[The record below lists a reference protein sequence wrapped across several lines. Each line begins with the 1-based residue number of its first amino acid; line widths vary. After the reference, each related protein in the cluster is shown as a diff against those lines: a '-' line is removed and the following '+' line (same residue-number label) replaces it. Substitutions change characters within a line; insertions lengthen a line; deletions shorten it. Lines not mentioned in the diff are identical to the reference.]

1 MTGKNKGIEPEEP
14 IIPRGAP
21 CLPFLFENCKVLFFV
36 VLKVIH
42 PLVFILPVAFNTS
55 VRGSSMSGHSKW
67 ANIKHKKAKT
77 DAKKGKSF
85 TKLVKEIMVAAKV
98 GGGDPS
104 GNPRLRTAID
114 KAKAENL
121 PADNIDRAI
130 KKGAGEL
137 QGVNYE
143 EGTYEGYGP
152 AGVAVLV
159 NFMTDNRNRTA
170 SEVRHLLTRYGGSLG
185 QSGSVSYMFEK
196 KGLFTFDMGSFTE
209 ERLMEAALEAGAED
223 VVTNQEDSVYE
234 VYTDPADFAK
244 VRGAFESAGIKP
256 SSADISMIP
265 KTTVKV
271 TGKPVQQ
278 VLNLL
283 EELEDLDDVQSVFA
297 NFDISSQEMANIA

>member
-1 MTGKNKGIEPEEP
+1 
-14 IIPRGAP
+14 
-21 CLPFLFENCKVLFFV
+21 
-36 VLKVIH
+36 
-42 PLVFILPVAFNTS
+42 
-55 VRGSSMSGHSKW
+55 MSGHSKW

-77 DAKKGKSF
+77 DAKKGKAF

-98 GGGDPS
+98 GGSDPS
-104 GNPRLRTAID
+104 GNPRLRTAVD

-137 QGVNYE
+137 QGVTYE

-170 SEVRHLLTRYGGSLG
+170 SEVRHLFTRFGGSLG

-196 KGLFTFDMGSFTE
+196 KGLFTFDMGSVTE
-209 ERLMEAALEAGAED
+209 EKLMEAALEAGAED

-234 VYTDPADFAK
+234 VYTDPVDFAK
-244 VRGAFESAGIKP
+244 VRGAFESAGLKP

>member
-1 MTGKNKGIEPEEP
+1 
-14 IIPRGAP
+14 
-21 CLPFLFENCKVLFFV
+21 
-36 VLKVIH
+36 
-42 PLVFILPVAFNTS
+42 
-55 VRGSSMSGHSKW
+55 MSGHSKW

-77 DAKKGKSF
+77 DAKKGKVF
-85 TKLVKEIMVAAKV
+85 TKLVKEIMVAAK
-98 GGGDPS
+98 GGSDIS
-104 GNPRLRTAID
+104 GNPRLRLAVE

-137 QGVNYE
+137 ANVHYE

-170 SEVRHLLTRYGGSLG
+170 SEVRHAFSSFGGSLG
-185 QSGSVSYMFEK
+185 QSGSVSYMFDK
-196 KGLFTFDMGSFTE
+196 KGVFTFDMGAISE

-223 VVTNQEDSVYE
+223 VVPNQDDRVFE
-234 VYTDPADFAK
+234 VYTDPTDYAR
-244 VRGAFESAGIKP
+244 VRAAFDQAGVKY
-256 SSADISMIP
+256 SHSDIEMIP

-271 TGKPVQQ
+271 EGKPAEQ
-278 VLNLL
+278 VLRLL

-297 NFDISSQEMANIA
+297 NFDISSEEMSRIA